1 MGKGNAGRK
10 AAMKRRWDD
19 AKTSGQATLANETK
33 YTPRPEEEDD
43 DFEPGT
49 PLPARAIPAL
59 SLPAAGAGHG
69 QGRCSSRATR
79 APDGWLAA
87 RAPLS
92 RRIPLRHCRARR
104 GVALPFPRPQ
114 LSPNPCPAARQQ
126 TTRRTGSP
134 PAPTTRRTRPT
145 SGQPRPVGRQAAGSA
160 RSARAGGQFWLWAT
174 AAARSSM
181 PSPGGGSASA
191 AFALGLLHRPSARR
205 GAAQGGRGSATV
217 HTQRAHALHQGRA
230 VVLLVCWRAC
240 RRG

>member
-114 LSPNPCPAARQQ
+114 LSPNPCPAARRQ
-126 TTRRTGSP
+126 TTRRTGSLP
-134 PAPTTRRTRPT
+134 
-145 SGQPRPVGRQAAGSA
+145 GL
-160 RSARAGGQFWLWAT
+160 RSALPIALSQALDELPADMRDGTDCELPVSPIFKQRRWARISWQYMAEYRKRLDCNEAVRAV
-174 AAARSSM
+174 AAQRSSRHRDM
-181 PSPGGGSASA
+181 NDARARPAEA
-191 AFALGLLHRPSARR
+191 AM
-205 GAAQGGRGSATV
+205 AAYAGF
-217 HTQRAHALHQGRA
+217 
-230 VVLLVCWRAC
+230 
-240 RRG
+240 